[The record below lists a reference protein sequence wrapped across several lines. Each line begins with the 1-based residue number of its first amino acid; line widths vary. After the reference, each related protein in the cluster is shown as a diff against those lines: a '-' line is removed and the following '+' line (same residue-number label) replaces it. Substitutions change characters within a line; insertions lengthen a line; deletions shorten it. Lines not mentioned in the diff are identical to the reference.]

1 MKKSYLL
8 VLAAVV
14 LLGCSKSEINEVND
28 DVQIA
33 LRSDIVSASGQLTRA
48 PFEGALSADN
58 VLEARVVTSATENF
72 SGAAYANGVMKFNNA
87 TLAANYETDGLE
99 GTSTFQGATPV
110 YVYGLY
116 PKGWTVATPAASAEF
131 TFNGSDDVMAAAK
144 VSTSKADVDDAAYK
158 TLSFKHLLTRLEVKL
173 SAGTAAIPLLGN
185 VSAIRLIGDAA
196 GTAAVNNKVVV
207 SNTGASPV
215 PTFSSASATSLNFYG
230 LTYNA
235 TADTKAYVNTVVP
248 SYTLTTDP
256 TFVGYS
262 LVAPVTA
269 TVASEEEYFLEV
281 VTAVGGSKKFA
292 VDLLDKS
299 SAPFDGSTAGKSFVL
314 AIHFVSP
321 THIAVTATVED
332 WDEQGE
338 WAGEVPI

>member
-14 LLGCSKSEINEVND
+14 LVGCSKSEINEVND

-48 PFEGALSADN
+48 PFEGVLSATN

-72 SGAAYANGVMKFNNA
+72 SGAAYANGIMKFNNA

-99 GTSTFQGATPV
+99 GTSTFQGTASV

-173 SAGTAAIPLLGN
+173 SAGAAAIPLLGN
-185 VSAIRLIGDAA
+185 VSAIRLIGDAD
-196 GTAAVNNKVVV
+196 GTAAVNNQVVV

-230 LTYNA
+230 LD
-235 TADTKAYVNTVVP
+235 DTKAYTNTVVS
-248 SYTLTTDP
+248 SYTLTTIP

-269 TVASEEEYFLEV
+269 GASEEEYFLEV
-281 VTAVGGSKKFA
+281 VTIDGGSKKFA

-299 SAPFDGSTAGKSFVL
+299 SASFEGSTAGKSFVL
-314 AIHFVSP
+314 AIHFVSV

-338 WAGEVPI
+338 WAKEVPTT